1 MDDTDSHA
9 ESRPEHRA
17 ALDRLIRD
25 NNDDYVTLSRLLG
38 RNAAYVQQ
46 YIKRGSPKRL
56 PERERQILARYFGV
70 DERVLGAPGD
80 ARSNDLRL
88 VPKLAVGASAG
99 GGALT
104 DVEALAG
111 KVGFDESWLR
121 QMGLDPAGLSLI
133 RVVGDSMQPTLND
146 GDDIMVD
153 TAAAL
158 RAPKKGIHVL
168 RLDSTLMVK
177 RLLPGKGGTL
187 SILSD
192 NPAYPAIADI
202 AASDVTIIGRV
213 VWVGRKL

>member
-1 MDDTDSHA
+1 MDET
-9 ESRPEHRA
+9 ESRT

-25 NNDDYVTLSRLLG
+25 NGDDYVTLSRLIG

-56 PERERQILARYFGV
+56 PERERHVLARYFGV
-70 DERVLGAPGD
+70 DERVLGAPELPKG
-80 ARSNDLRL
+80 AGLRL

-111 KVGFDESWLR
+111 KVGFDETWLR

-133 RVVGDSMQPTLND
+133 RVAGDSMQPTLND

-153 TAAAL
+153 TSAAL
-158 RAPKKGIHVL
+158 RAIKKGVYVI

-192 NPAYPAIADI
+192 NPAYAAIEGV
-202 AASDVTIIGRV
+202 AARDVTVIGRV

>member
-1 MDDTDSHA
+1 MIENET
-9 ESRPEHRA
+9 RA

-25 NNDDYVTLSRLLG
+25 NGDDYVTLSRLIG

-46 YIKRGSPKRL
+46 FIKRGSPKRL

-70 DERVLGAPGD
+70 DERVLGAPEVPRG
-80 ARSNDLRL
+80 AGLRL

-104 DVEALAG
+104 DLEALAG
-111 KVGFDESWLR
+111 KVGFDETWLR

-133 RVVGDSMQPTLND
+133 RVLGDSMQPTLND

-153 TAAAL
+153 TAGAN
-158 RAPKKGIHVL
+158 RPPKKGIHVL
-168 RLDSTLMVK
+168 RLDGTLMVK
-177 RLLPGKGGTL
+177 RLVPGKGGTL
-187 SILSD
+187 TILSD
-192 NPAYPAIADI
+192 NPDYAAIEDVDAADV
-202 AASDVTIIGRV
+202 AVIGRV

>member
-1 MDDTDSHA
+1 MVDARDTLERLMNDRGDS
-9 ESRPEHRA
+9 SV
-17 ALDRLIRD
+17 AL
-25 NNDDYVTLSRLLG
+25 SKLLG

-46 YIKRGSPKRL
+46 FIKRGSPKRL

-70 DERVLGAPGD
+70 DERVLGAPETSRG
-80 ARSNDLRL
+80 AGLRL

-158 RAPKKGIHVL
+158 RAPKKGVHVL
-168 RLDSTLMVK
+168 RLDGTLMVK

-192 NPAYPAIADI
+192 NPVYPAIEDV
-202 AASDVTIIGRV
+202 AAGDVTLIGRV

>member
-1 MDDTDSHA
+1 MDETESHA
-9 ESRPEHRA
+9 ETRPEHRA

-25 NNDDYVTLSRLLG
+25 NGDDYVTLSRLIG

-70 DERVLGAPGD
+70 DERVLGAPEVSRG
-80 ARSNDLRL
+80 AGLRL

-153 TAAAL
+153 SAAAL

-168 RLDSTLMVK
+168 RLDGMLMVK
-177 RLLPGKGGTL
+177 RLLPGKGGRL

-192 NPAYPAIADI
+192 NPAYPAIEGV
-202 AASDVTIIGRV
+202 AASDVNIIGRV